1 MIDGLSAAQGATMS
15 RPRRRPE
22 AIAKNKS
29 TSRHAGSARAK
40 KTPAQW
46 AAEDEDVRLMLTFQA
61 GDPAAFTKL
70 IERNQARVFGVIYHF
85 LGDSTDAEDL
95 AQEVF
100 LRVYRTANRYI
111 PAAKFTTWLYR
122 IAANLS
128 LNALRSRGKVKIL
141 PLELPD
147 DDGHDG
153 FRREVVDLTTGGPDD
168 GLDSADL
175 EQKIIEAVEK
185 LPENQRIAVI
195 LSKYEHMSYEEV
207 AKVMDCSVMA
217 VKSLLSRGRA
227 NLRQSLAR
235 YLAS

>member
-1 MIDGLSAAQGATMS
+1 MLAFQG
-15 RPRRRPE
+15 
-22 AIAKNKS
+22 
-29 TSRHAGSARAK
+29 GSA
-40 KTPAQW
+40 
-46 AAEDEDVRLMLTFQA
+46 
-61 GDPAAFTKL
+61 AAFTRL

-85 LGDSTDAEDL
+85 LGDSSDAEDL

-100 LRVYRTANRYI
+100 LRVYRTASRYV

-128 LNALRSRGKVKIL
+128 LNALRSRGKVRIL

-147 DDGHDG
+147 DDGHGG
-153 FRREVVDLTTGGPDD
+153 FRREVVDLTTDGPGA

-175 EQKIIEAVEK
+175 EQKIIEAVGR
-185 LPENQRIAVI
+185 LPDNQRIAVI

-207 AKVMDCSVMA
+207 AKVMNCSVMA

-235 YLAS
+235 FLSS